1 MESPPRKLP
10 PKKDVLDA
18 FLGNGSARIF
28 IDPRRSGVLVPKWFA
43 KQPELVLRVG
53 YSLSPPIP
61 DLVVSDEAVSC
72 TLSFNRSPHWCKMPW
87 NAVFAVV
94 SDVDGRGVVWPD
106 DVPVESQL
114 LKPARPKPK
123 LASVGKEKDDAKPEL
138 RSVGRPREDASPDS
152 SGKVEVTPVSS
163 RKDPNV
169 TLMSATDLPA
179 DADASGEAPIEPGSG
194 KAEAPK
200 SAPPSTDAD
209 ATTRDATPPETEG
222 EDPDPSQGKKPK
234 RQLPPYLRVVK

>member
-18 FLGNGSARIF
+18 FLGNGSARVF
-28 IDPRRSGVLVPKWFA
+28 VDPRRPGVSVPKWFL

-72 TLSFNRSPHWCKMPW
+72 TLSFNRSPFWCKLPW

-94 SDVDGRGVVWPD
+94 SDVDGRGVVWPE

-123 LASVGKEKDDAKPEL
+123 LASVGPQEP
-138 RSVGRPREDASPDS
+138 SASPPA
-152 SGKVEVTPVSS
+152 TP
-163 RKDPNV
+163 N
-169 TLMSATDLPA
+169 A
-179 DADASGEAPIEPGSG
+179 DAVAAGEGETAAET
-194 KAEAPK
+194 AEAE
-200 SAPPSTDAD
+200 SSEAGAAPVRTLQAVPSEAAPEAASAD
-209 ATTRDATPPETEG
+209 APEKAPEKAPEAEPAADSEG
-222 EDPDPSQGKKPK
+222 ESQGKKPK